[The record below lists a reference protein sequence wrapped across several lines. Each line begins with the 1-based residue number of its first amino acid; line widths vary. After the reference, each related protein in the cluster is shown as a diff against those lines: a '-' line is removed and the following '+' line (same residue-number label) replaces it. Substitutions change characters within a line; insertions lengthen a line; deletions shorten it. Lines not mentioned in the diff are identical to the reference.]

1 MPSSQILSLFPNEF
15 IIIGIIAVVLLF
27 GATKLPSLAR
37 SIGRSAGEYKKGR
50 QEIEKELEQGEGGR
64 ESEAREKLENAAKA
78 LGIDP
83 IGKSI
88 GELKDEI
95 RQQTL

>member
-1 MPSSQILSLFPNEF
+1 MPPSQILSLFPNEL
-15 IIIGIIAVVLLF
+15 IIIGIIAIVLLF

-50 QEIEKELEQGEGGR
+50 QEIEKELEQVGEGG
-64 ESEAREKLENAAKA
+64 EDREKLENAAKA

-83 IGKSI
+83 IGKSTD
-88 GELKDEI
+88 ELKDEI
-95 RQQTL
+95 RQRTI

>member
-50 QEIEKELEQGEGGR
+50 QEIEKELEQGLGDED
-64 ESEAREKLENAAKA
+64 REKLENAAKA

>member
-50 QEIEKELEQGEGGR
+50 QEIEKELEQGVGDEDR
-64 ESEAREKLENAAKA
+64 ENLENAAKA

-95 RQQTL
+95 RQRTV

>member
-50 QEIEKELEQGEGGR
+50 QEIEKELEQGVGDED
-64 ESEAREKLENAAKA
+64 REKLENAAKA

-83 IGKSI
+83 MGKSI

-95 RQQTL
+95 RQRTL

>member
-37 SIGRSAGEYKKGR
+37 SIGRSAGEYKKVR
-50 QEIEKELEQGEGGR
+50 QEIEKELEQGVGDED
-64 ESEAREKLENAAKA
+64 REKLENAAKA

-95 RQQTL
+95 RQRTL

>member
-1 MPSSQILSLFPNEF
+1 MPDSQVLSLFPNEL
-15 IIIGIIAVVLLF
+15 IIIGIIAIVLLF

-50 QEIEKELEQGEGGR
+50 QDIEKELVQVEGEGD
-64 ESEAREKLENAAKA
+64 EREKVENAARA

-83 IGKSI
+83 VGKSLDEI
-88 GELKDEI
+88 KSEI
-95 RQQTL
+95 RQKTI

>member
-50 QEIEKELEQGEGGR
+50 QEIEKELEQGGGD
-64 ESEAREKLENAAKA
+64 EDREKLENAAKA

-95 RQQTL
+95 RQRTV

>member
-50 QEIEKELEQGEGGR
+50 QEIEKELEQGVGDED
-64 ESEAREKLENAAKA
+64 REKLENAAKA

-95 RQQTL
+95 RQRTL

>member
-50 QEIEKELEQGEGGR
+50 QEIEKELEQGGGD
-64 ESEAREKLENAAKA
+64 EDREKLENAAKA

>member
-50 QEIEKELEQGEGGR
+50 QEIEKELEQGVGDED
-64 ESEAREKLENAAKA
+64 REKLENAAKA

-88 GELKDEI
+88 DELKDEI
-95 RQQTL
+95 RQRTI

>member
-50 QEIEKELEQGEGGR
+50 QEIEKELEQGVGDED
-64 ESEAREKLENAAKA
+64 REKLENAAKA

-95 RQQTL
+95 RQRTV

>member
-50 QEIEKELEQGEGGR
+50 QEIEKELEQGVGDED
-64 ESEAREKLENAAKA
+64 REKLENAAKA

>member
-1 MPSSQILSLFPNEF
+1 MPSSQILSLFTNEF

-50 QEIEKELEQGEGGR
+50 QEIEKELEQGVGDED
-64 ESEAREKLENAAKA
+64 REKLENAAKA

-95 RQQTL
+95 RQRTL

>member
-50 QEIEKELEQGEGGR
+50 QEIEKELEQGVGDED
-64 ESEAREKLENAAKA
+64 REKLENAAKA
-78 LGIDP
+78 L
-83 IGKSI
+83 
-88 GELKDEI
+88 
-95 RQQTL
+95 